1 MGMTQGQNW
10 NLEELARDCA
20 ADGRYSFFLDASP
33 MPFTHA
39 VGSPV
44 NPIVIK

>member
-10 NLEELARDCA
+10 NLEELAVDCA
-20 ADGRYSFFLDASP
+20 NDQRYSFFLDASP
-33 MPFTHA
+33 LPVTRA

-44 NPIVIK
+44 NPIVVK